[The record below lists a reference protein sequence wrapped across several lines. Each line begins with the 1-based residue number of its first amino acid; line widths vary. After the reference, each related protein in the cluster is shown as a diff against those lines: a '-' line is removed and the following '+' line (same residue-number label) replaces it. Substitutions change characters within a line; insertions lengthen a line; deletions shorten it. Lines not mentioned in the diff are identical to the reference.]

1 MPKKTLQQPMKSN
14 SAILAIETSVP
25 KASVALWVDGAIVYQ
40 KDFTSDRNHNSMIF
54 TPLGEAL
61 AILDEVK
68 LSCVLVGTGPGSY
81 SGARTGI
88 AAGQGVALTHGCSA
102 VGIGSLAATSLARA
116 EENSLAIGNARRG
129 LYFISEL
136 TTSGEASES
145 ELMEADEFQ
154 TKLAGICE
162 TKETKLFTLDDPTG
176 SWLEGLKIP
185 AAVEKD
191 HPHASRIIEVWL
203 GLTEERQD
211 ELKSMPLSPSYL
223 RPPFTSKAKSGH
235 PLLRSP
241 EVSGN

>member
-25 KASVALWVDGAIVYQ
+25 EASVALWVDGAIVYQ

-61 AILDEVK
+61 AILDGVK

-88 AAGQGVALTHGCSA
+88 AAGQGVALTHGCPA

-116 EENSLAIGNARRG
+116 EGNALAIGNARRG

-136 TTSGEASES
+136 TTSGEASEA

-162 TKETKLFTLDDPTG
+162 AKETKLFTLDDPTG

-185 AAVEKD
+185 TAVEKD
-191 HPHASRIIEVWL
+191 QPHASRIIEVWL